1 MTTVLFIVLYFVL
14 GVVLMGFTIFLFRK
28 NNTFKKMCEIID
40 VDSVLEIKYAGNFA
54 GLSCF
59 YGVLWPFAVSIGIIM
74 LPYAYIKYLDDNDW
88 KIFEKKYHKC
98 RRKSCPFRKMRKQ
111 TL

>member
-14 GVVLMGFTIFLFRK
+14 GVVLMGLTIFLFRK
-28 NNTFKKMCEIID
+28 NNTFKKMCEIVD
-40 VDSVLEIKYAGNFA
+40 VDEPLEIKYDGNFVV
-54 GLSCF
+54 LSFF
-59 YGVLWPFAVSIGIIM
+59 YGFLWPIAVSIAVIAF
-74 LPYAYIKYLDDNDW
+74 PYAFIKYIDDNDW
-88 KIFEKKYHKC
+88 KIFEKKYYKC